1 LNGQTGK
8 TMKRRDM
15 KRLFELLGDVL
26 EAAPGPAPD
35 PDALALLRAAR
46 QLEPDLDWLL
56 AQRLIAAG
64 AAPARLRAVPTLS
77 ALSIAGRTD

>member
-1 LNGQTGK
+1 
-8 TMKRRDM
+8 MKPRDM
-15 KRLFELLGDVL
+15 KRLFELLGDVI
-26 EAAPGPAPD
+26 EAAPDQAPD

-56 AQRLIAAG
+56 ARRLIAASS
-64 AAPARLRAVPTLS
+64 APARLRAVPTLS

>member
-1 LNGQTGK
+1 
-8 TMKRRDM
+8 MKRRDM
-15 KRLFELLGDVL
+15 KRLFELLGDVI
-26 EAAPGPAPD
+26 EAASGQAPD

-64 AAPARLRAVPTLS
+64 AAPAGLRAVPTLS
-77 ALSIAGRTD
+77 ALSLARRTD